1 MRNKNDLH
9 TEASEMKTMNKI
21 TTYTVEGRKFVV
33 TPVFHEDG
41 RETFGS
47 ILMRLMQ
54 AEVTAKS

>member
-1 MRNKNDLH
+1 MITETKKSPDTSELKALH
-9 TEASEMKTMNKI
+9 KES
-21 TTYTVEGRKFVV
+21 TYTVAGRRFVV

>member
-1 MRNKNDLH
+1 MIAETKSPD
-9 TEASEMKTMNKI
+9 ASELKALRKES
-21 TTYTVEGRKFVV
+21 TYTVGGRRFVV

>member
-1 MRNKNDLH
+1 MTNERKLIANV
-9 TEASEMKTMNKI
+9 SESYAMNKPS
-21 TTYTVEGRKFVV
+21 TYTIAGRKFVV